1 MDIDLVERFKRIY
14 ANLPLGLRSEIV
26 AVLDNEIMTWNVVKI
41 EVDNNT
47 AMGKRLLE
55 YLEELEII

>member
-1 MDIDLVERFKRIY
+1 MDIDLVERFKRVY